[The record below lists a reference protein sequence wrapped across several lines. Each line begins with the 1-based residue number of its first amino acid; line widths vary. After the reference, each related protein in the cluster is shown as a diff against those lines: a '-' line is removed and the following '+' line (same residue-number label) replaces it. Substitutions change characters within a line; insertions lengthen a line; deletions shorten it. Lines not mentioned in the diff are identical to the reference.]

1 VLLRGSSEFYGKEID
16 LSAMVRKSNAHTGIR
31 GESCLISLADG
42 FYSDN
47 QDELTVARDKVE
59 KELGI
64 SALVDA
70 AGIIG
75 IFDGIVKVADATG
88 IPLEKDKSLAS
99 KEIRLSLGIDKFH
112 PDKN

>member
-1 VLLRGSSEFYGKEID
+1 
-16 LSAMVRKSNAHTGIR
+16 MVSVPNARTGIK

-47 QDELTVARDKVE
+47 QEDLTVARDRVE

-88 IPLEKDKSLAS
+88 IPLEKDKIIAS
-99 KEIRLSLGIDKFH
+99 QEIRLSLGIDKFH

>member
-1 VLLRGSSEFYGKEID
+1 
-16 LSAMVRKSNAHTGIR
+16 MVRESNTPTGIR

-42 FYSDN
+42 FYSNN
-47 QDELTVARDKVE
+47 QDDLTVARDKVE
-59 KELGI
+59 KKLGI

-88 IPLEKDKSLAS
+88 IPLEKDKSIAS
-99 KEIRLSLGIDKFH
+99 KEIRLSLGINKFH

>member
-1 VLLRGSSEFYGKEID
+1 
-16 LSAMVRKSNAHTGIR
+16 MVCKSNVLTEIR

-47 QDELTVARDKVE
+47 QNDLIIARDKVE
-59 KELGI
+59 KELGT

-88 IPLEKDKSLAS
+88 IPLEKDKSIAS
-99 KEIRLSLGIDKFH
+99 QEIRVSLGIDKFH

>member
-1 VLLRGSSEFYGKEID
+1 MIP
-16 LSAMVRKSNAHTGIR
+16 KSRAFSGVK

-42 FYSDN
+42 FYSNN
-47 QDELTVARDKVE
+47 QDDLSVARENVE
-59 KELGI
+59 QELGL

-75 IFDGIVKVADATG
+75 IFDGIVRVADATG
-88 IPLEKDKSLAS
+88 IPLEKDKSIAS
-99 KEIRLSLGIDKFH
+99 KEIRLNLGIDKFH

>member
-1 VLLRGSSEFYGKEID
+1 
-16 LSAMVRKSNAHTGIR
+16 M
-31 GESCLISLADG
+31 
-42 FYSDN
+42 
-47 QDELTVARDKVE
+47 
-59 KELGI
+59 
-64 SALVDA
+64 DA

-88 IPLEKDKSLAS
+88 IPLEKDKSIAS